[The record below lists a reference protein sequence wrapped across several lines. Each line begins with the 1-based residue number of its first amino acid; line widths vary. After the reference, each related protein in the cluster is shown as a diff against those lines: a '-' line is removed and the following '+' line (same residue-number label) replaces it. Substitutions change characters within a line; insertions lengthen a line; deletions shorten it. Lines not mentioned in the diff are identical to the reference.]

1 MAWTDPARPI
11 PGLDL
16 ADGVL
21 LDQLELAHRQNRQ
34 TTPLI
39 YLFARMLP
47 LWPAFAAAMRTLFRD
62 FRDPTRV
69 ACLKGLQR
77 AAGKSSPVT
86 GDYLGLPKPHAQH
99 VKDYLRCEQRCDGH
113 AELLAAA
120 ALVKAAHEVVQT
132 KDRRSGSTH
141 DVVLL
146 IRFQGVVA
154 EIQLTFRAVNALKA
168 FQHVAYGI
176 SRANTADCT
185 VLGTLYNNSW
195 LVAYDLEGAD
205 PAVAVVCTEKL

>member
-21 LDQLELAHRQNRQ
+21 LSQLQLTHQCNRQ
-34 TTPLI
+34 TDPL
-39 YLFARMLP
+39 L
-47 LWPAFAAAMRTLFRD
+47 
-62 FRDPTRV
+62 DPIRV

-77 AAGKSSPVT
+77 AAGKSYHTT
-86 GDYLGLPKPHAQH
+86 GDYLGLPHPHAQH
-99 VKDYLRCEQRCDGH
+99 VKDYLRFEQRCDGH
-113 AELLAAA
+113 AELLAVA
-120 ALVKAAHEVVQT
+120 ALVKATHEVVQT

-176 SRANTADCT
+176 SRANTANCT
-185 VLGTLYNNSW
+185 VLGTLYDNSW
-195 LVAYDLEGAD
+195 PVNYDLAGAD
-205 PAVAVVCTEKL
+205 PAVAVVCTEKP